1 MEIPTE
7 AMAQLSPET
16 LAALMEFYQDQ
27 YKAKEKEED
36 GYDKIEEDWELSQF
50 WYNKETADNI
60 ITLIGNYAKK
70 NKKENIALLCAPSLY
85 RAFLRNKDKLDNLNF
100 SLFEFDKR
108 FSIFGDDY
116 NFYDLNKPKDIDS
129 KHHNKYDIIIA
140 DPPFLNKET
149 IKLVAESMRLLGK
162 KESMKIFITGLQV
175 QDSVKEEFPELNL
188 QTNIKIEHDKQRLQN
203 PFGFFC
209 AIDLEKE

>member
-27 YKAKEKEED
+27 NKAKEKEED
-36 GYDKIEEDWELSQF
+36 GFDKIEEDWELSQF

-60 ITLIGNYAKK
+60 ISLIGNYAKK

-100 SLFEFDKR
+100 TLFEFDKR
-108 FSIFGDDY
+108 FAIFGDDY
-116 NFYDLNKPKDIDS
+116 NFYDFKFFNK
-129 KHHNKYDIIIA
+129 
-140 DPPFLNKET
+140 
-149 IKLVAESMRLLGK
+149 
-162 KESMKIFITGLQV
+162 
-175 QDSVKEEFPELNL
+175 
-188 QTNIKIEHDKQRLQN
+188 
-203 PFGFFC
+203 
-209 AIDLEKE
+209 IDLQFKN

>member
-27 YKAKEKEED
+27 NKAKEKEED
-36 GYDKIEEDWELSQF
+36 GFDKIEEDWELSQF

-100 SLFEFDKR
+100 TLFEFDKR
-108 FSIFGDDY
+108 FAIFGDDY

-149 IKLVAESMRLLGK
+149 IKKVAESMRLLGNN
-162 KESMKIFITGLQV
+162 ESMKIFITGLQV
-175 QDSVKEEFPELNL
+175 QDSIKEEFPELKL
-188 QTNIKIEHDKQRLQN
+188 QSNIKIEHDKQRLQN

-209 AIDLEKE
+209 AVDLEKE